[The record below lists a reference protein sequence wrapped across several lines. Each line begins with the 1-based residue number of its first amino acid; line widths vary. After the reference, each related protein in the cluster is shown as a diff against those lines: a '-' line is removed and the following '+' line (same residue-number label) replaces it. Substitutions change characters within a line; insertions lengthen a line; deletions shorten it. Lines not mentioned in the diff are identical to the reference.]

1 MAKRRSNGEGTLRQ
15 RPNGLWELTLMDGF
29 QSDGRRKYKSFYA
42 KTQKEVKQKAR
53 AYQDAKAEGIE
64 VDVVYYFDEWADLWF
79 ESHKDNI
86 MPTTQENYQY
96 TLRILKAAFPHK
108 KIRDIKPFDI
118 EMMLKKLRRD
128 GRSTSCL
135 TQCRGMMYQIMNK
148 AEANDLIRKNP
159 VRFAEKMRYREP
171 VKRKDA
177 FTAEE
182 VSILMERLPENRI
195 GLSIRLMLGTGM
207 RTQELLALEPRHI
220 DTDGSHIRI
229 EQAIN
234 MQKGTA
240 VVGLPKSRDSY
251 RTIPV
256 PQSLRWCA
264 VALRQTEKKFVW
276 EERKKDNPCN
286 PSHFRDQ
293 FRKALEAIPEVPTL
307 TPHSCRHTYVSQ
319 MQALGVDL
327 STIQSIVGHADVD
340 MTQHYLHVQE
350 SIRLDAIDRFSK
362 AFPTGRSGPDD
373 PDGTAC
379 RVIQFPNVG

>member
-96 TLRILKAAFPHK
+96 TLRILKATFPHK

-220 DTDGSHIRI
+220 APDGSHIRI

-373 PDGTAC
+373 PDGNAC

>member
-293 FRKALEAIPEVPTL
+293 FRKALEAIPEVPLL

-362 AFPTGRSGPDD
+362 AFPTGRSGPED
-373 PDGTAC
+373 PDGSAC
-379 RVIQFPNVG
+379 KVLKFPNVG